1 MLYIVRHGQTDWNNL
16 DKIQGVADVP
26 LNDIGRAQ
34 ANIAADRLARFNFE
48 YIVSSNLSRATET
61 ANIIGNKLNL
71 RVEYDARL
79 REYDF
84 GKLTGMIRRMLD
96 PHEIEAFF
104 TTPTYFDAESFEDA
118 FARSAE
124 FLKSVD
130 YDKNILVVTH
140 GGVINFMLCYLE
152 SGDNFKSYMFLD
164 KCLHT
169 HIDNSA
175 VLRIRNLKSDMTI
188 LKNTRFYKLPR
199 SK

>member
-16 DKIQGVADVP
+16 NKIQGVADVP

-84 GKLTGMIRRMLD
+84 GNLTGRNRADISPDTLKS
-96 PHEIEAFF
+96 FF
-104 TTPTYFDAESFEDA
+104 TAPTSFGAEQFADA
-118 FARSAE
+118 FARAGN
-124 FLKSVD
+124 FLESID
-130 YDKNILVVTH
+130 YDKNTLVVTH

-152 SGDNFKSYMFLD
+152 DKNNFNPYSYLD
-164 KCLHT
+164 KCLNT

>member
-16 DKIQGVADVP
+16 NKIQGVADVP
-26 LNDIGRAQ
+26 LNFHGYSQ
-34 ANIAADRLARFNFE
+34 AYNIAKKIEPFRPTKIISSPLLRAD
-48 YIVSSNLSRATET
+48 ET
-61 ANIIGNKLNL
+61 ARIIGYQLLL

-84 GKLTGMIRRMLD
+84 GNLTGRNRADIPPDTLKS
-96 PHEIEAFF
+96 FF
-104 TTPTYFDAESFEDA
+104 ANPKHFGAESFENA

-152 SGDNFKSYMFLD
+152 DKNNFNPYSYLD
-164 KCLHT
+164 KCLNT

-175 VLRIRNLKSDMTI
+175 VLRIRNLKSGMTI
-188 LKNTRFYKLPR
+188 LNNTRFCGL
-199 SK
+199 SKSK

>member
-104 TTPTYFDAESFEDA
+104 TTPTYFGAESFEDA

-124 FLKSVD
+124 FLKS
-130 YDKNILVVTH
+130 

-152 SGDNFKSYMFLD
+152 SRDNFKSYMFLD
-164 KCLHT
+164 KCLNT

-175 VLRIRNLKSDMTI
+175 VLRIRDLKSDMTI

>member
-1 MLYIVRHGQTDWNNL
+1 MLYIVRHGKTDWNGL

-104 TTPTYFDAESFEDA
+104 TTPTYFGKESFEDA

-152 SGDNFKSYMFLD
+152 SRDNFKSYMFLD
-164 KCLHT
+164 KCLNT

-175 VLRIRNLKSDMTI
+175 VLRIRDLKSDMTI
-188 LKNTRFYKLPR
+188 LKNTRFYKLPKSR
-199 SK
+199 

>member
-71 RVEYDARL
+71 RVEYNARL

-84 GKLTGMIRRMLD
+84 GNLTGRNRADISPDTLKS
-96 PHEIEAFF
+96 FF
-104 TTPTYFDAESFEDA
+104 TAPTSFGAEQFADA
-118 FARSAE
+118 FARAGN
-124 FLKSVD
+124 FLESVD
-130 YDKNILVVTH
+130 YDKNTLVVTH

-152 SGDNFKSYMFLD
+152 DKNNFNPYSYLD
-164 KCLHT
+164 KCLNT

-175 VLRIRNLKSDMTI
+175 VLRLKDLKSDMTI